1 MKWIYEEFSIQ
12 YFYRSKG
19 RNIGEKSVGLLFLC
33 QLFLKA
39 VRNGK
44 MRGGMFDSYRI
55 TIFTGFHALHFSL
68 KFFS

>member
-12 YFYRSKG
+12 YFYRWKE

-33 QLFLKA
+33 QLFLKGSKWENEGRY
-39 VRNGK
+39 VRQLPNYD
-44 MRGGMFDSYRI
+44 F
-55 TIFTGFHALHFSL
+55 FTGFHSLYFSL